1 MSDSENTIVDVG
13 AEPVDNTEQS
23 GADEK
28 STTLLGGDGKPD
40 SSSSGTADNTK
51 QVAEDKVEEKSEV
64 PEQYELKMP
73 EGVELD
79 REALDVFTPIAKE
92 LKLGNEQA
100 QKLADLYAAQMQK
113 VQEAQRENYLKTI
126 EAWEAEAKKD
136 PEIGG
141 DKLQGAIAS
150 ATRALRAYDTDG
162 SFLKLMDESGF
173 GNHPAVMRFV
183 ARVGK
188 ALKEDTAETANV
200 KQANQ
205 SRDINQILYNKS

>member
-1 MSDSENTIVDVG
+1 MSDSDNTIADVG
-13 AEPVDNTEQS
+13 TDIVEPVDNGS
-23 GADEK
+23 AEK
-28 STTLLGGDGKPD
+28 STTLLGGDNKPD

-73 EGVELD
+73 KGVELD

-126 EAWEAEAKKD
+126 ESWEAEAKKD

-141 DKLQGAIAS
+141 DKLPAAIDS
-150 ATRALRAYDTDG
+150 ATRALRAYDADG

-200 KQANQ
+200 KEANQ